1 MRVIFCK
8 YRNKLFVGNSLV
20 CLSWALDM
28 ASRKNQMIPVYS
40 IRPGSPEARL
50 IAEVDRQGIRRIH
63 RGTYAKVHKGAKWQ
77 SL

>member
-8 YRNKLFVGNSLV
+8 YRNKLFAGNYLV
-20 CLSWALDM
+20 CLSWAMDM
-28 ASRKNQMIPVYS
+28 ASRKNQMVPIYS

-50 IAEVDRQGIRRIH
+50 IAEVDRQGVRPIPPC
-63 RGTYAKVHKGAKWQ
+63 TYTKIKKGAVWQ